1 MEVYLVIVLAAV
13 VLVGGAAFFMGKKSV
28 HIPDRSSEI
37 TAKDTRIEELL
48 VQVRDLTSQRDVS
61 RANEENARKQL
72 EAEKEDALQAKAEAA
87 RQLDVA
93 KAEAARQLDET
104 KAEAAKLLEET
115 KAEAARQLDETKA
128 EGQKVLEQTRE
139 DLQTQLRDA
148 KGAYDKQLEAC
159 RDGYEKQLAAVKE
172 ESARQLEHL
181 KQVNREQLD
190 TQLNLIKE
198 QMQTTS
204 EKVLKSRQEELG
216 AVNREQVSKIVDP
229 LQQSLRQMSEALK
242 DSKEKQQEALHKL
255 DATIQANMKQNEHLT
270 DSADRLARALTG
282 EVKAQGN
289 FGELKLRQLLEDLGL
304 KEGEQFTSQQAL
316 RDRMG
321 NAIKD
326 DEGKNLIPDF
336 ILHFPNNRDV
346 IVDSKMSFTAYERYM
361 NTDSQE
367 EKSRFLQEHIASV
380 RAQVKNLAGKDY
392 SRYLESGYGKLN
404 FVIMYIHTE
413 GALNLALLNDGTL
426 WREAYDKGVLV
437 LGPQTMYMNLR
448 ILELMWTQVRQIRSQ
463 EDMMKCANTII
474 SRVQLFAERFQ
485 NVEQKMAG
493 TLKEMEDL
501 KKVTAES
508 GQSIVVA
515 AKGLLKAGARIDK
528 SKKKSGNIF
537 EEVEYLE
544 DNDTR
549 MLEN

>member
-1 MEVYLVIVLAAV
+1 MEIYLVIVLAAV
-13 VLVGGAAFFMGKKSV
+13 VLVGGAAFFIGKKSV

-37 TAKDTRIEELL
+37 AAKDARIEELL

-61 RANEENARKQL
+61 RANEENARMQL

-87 RQLDVA
+87 KQLDVA
-93 KAEAARQLDET
+93 KAEAARQLDVAKAEAAKQLDET
-104 KAEAAKLLEET
+104 KAEAAKLLE
-115 KAEAARQLDETKA
+115 ETKA

-139 DLQTQLRDA
+139 DLQTQLRDT

-172 ESARQLEHL
+172 ESARQLEQM
-181 KQVNREQLD
+181 KQMNREQLD

-361 NTDSQE
+361 NTESQE

-485 NVEQKMAG
+485 NVEQKMAS

-515 AKGLLKAGARIDK
+515 AKGLLKAGARVDK

>member
-1 MEVYLVIVLAAV
+1 MEIYLVIVLAAV
-13 VLVGGAAFFMGKKSV
+13 VLVGGAAFFIGKKSV

-37 TAKDTRIEELL
+37 AAKDARIEELL

-72 EAEKEDALQAKAEAA
+72 EVEKENALQAKAEAA
-87 RQLDVA
+87 RQLGEA
-93 KAEAARQLDET
+93 KAESGKQLDAAKADAARQLE
-104 KAEAAKLLEET
+104 EA
-115 KAEAARQLDETKA
+115 KA

-139 DLQTQLRDA
+139 DLQKQLGDA
-148 KGAYDKQLEAC
+148 KGTYDKQLEAC

-361 NTDSQE
+361 NTESQE
-367 EKSRFLQEHIASV
+367 EKSRYLQEHIASV

-515 AKGLLKAGARIDK
+515 AKGLLKAGARVDK

>member
-1 MEVYLVIVLAAV
+1 MEIYLVIVLAAV
-13 VLVGGAAFFMGKKSV
+13 VLVGGAAFFIGKKSV

-37 TAKDTRIEELL
+37 AAKDARIEELL

-72 EAEKEDALQAKAEAA
+72 EEEKENALQAKVEAA
-87 RQLDVA
+87 RQLGEA
-93 KAEAARQLDET
+93 KAESGKQLEAVKVEAARQLE
-104 KAEAAKLLEET
+104 EA
-115 KAEAARQLDETKA
+115 KA
-128 EGQKVLEQTRE
+128 EGQKALEQTRE
-139 DLQTQLRDA
+139 QAEKVLDQERQDNEKAVAQLRADLQ
-148 KGAYDKQLEAC
+148 KQLEDVKEAY
-159 RDGYEKQLAAVKE
+159 GKQLAAVKE
-172 ESARQLEHL
+172 ESARQLEQL
-181 KQVNREQLD
+181 KQMNREQLD

-361 NTDSQE
+361 NTESQE

-501 KKVTAES
+501 KKVTAEN

-515 AKGLLKAGARIDK
+515 AKGLLKAGARVDK

>member
-537 EEVEYLE
+537 EEVEYLD

>member
-1 MEVYLVIVLAAV
+1 MEIYLVIVLAAV
-13 VLVGGAAFFMGKKSV
+13 VLVGGAAFFIGKKSV

-37 TAKDTRIEELL
+37 AAKDARIEELL

-61 RANEENARKQL
+61 RANEENARTQL
-72 EAEKEDALQAKAEAA
+72 EAEKENALQAKVEAA
-87 RQLDVA
+87 KQLDMA
-93 KAEAARQLDET
+93 KAETAKQLDET

-115 KAEAARQLDETKA
+115 KAE
-128 EGQKVLEQTRE
+128 GQKVLEQTRK

-172 ESARQLEHL
+172 ESARQLEQM
-181 KQVNREQLD
+181 KQMNREQLD

-204 EKVLKSRQEELG
+204 EKVLKNRQEELG

-361 NTDSQE
+361 NTENQE
-367 EKSRFLQEHIASV
+367 EKSRYLQEHIASV

-515 AKGLLKAGARIDK
+515 AKGLLKAGARVDK